1 MLQSK
6 WQVLAIFA
14 NKQDKMTQIASLLE
28 KPELGFEDLVALL
41 SVDKPEEVQLI
52 LDKAQEVKRKVVGNK
67 VYLRGLIELSNIC
80 RKDCLY
86 CGIRRSN
93 DKAVRYAL
101 TEEEVMQSARFTFEN
116 GFGSIVIQSGEL
128 LGENFVKELEGY
140 IRAIHTAYPDLLI
153 TLSCGE
159 ETLATYRKWY
169 EAGAKRYL
177 LRIESSQRD
186 LYYKIHPNDSRH
198 SFENRLQA
206 LKDLRTAGYQ
216 VGTGV
221 MIGLPWQNEEHLAHD
236 LLFFRAC
243 DIDMVG
249 MGPYIEHSE
258 TPLYGSRNVLW
269 PYEKRFQKSL
279 LMIALL
285 RLMMPTINI
294 ASTTALETLDPK
306 GRQKGLSAGANVVM
320 PNVTPMAKK
329 VNYKLYEKKSGL
341 YTDSSAALE
350 NVRQSIEEAGDSICF
365 FNPGISKHFHDRMT
379 K

>member
-1 MLQSK
+1 MS
-6 WQVLAIFA
+6 A
-14 NKQDKMTQIASLLE
+14 IASLLE
-28 KPELGFEDLVALL
+28 KPELGFDDLVALL
-41 SVDKPEEVQLI
+41 SVDDPDDVQRI
-52 LDKAQEVKRKVVGNK
+52 LDKGQEVKKKMVGNK

-86 CGIRRSN
+86 CGIRKSN
-93 DKAVRYAL
+93 NMAVRYAL
-101 TEEEVMQSARFTFEN
+101 TADEVMQSARFTYDN

-128 LGENFVKELEGY
+128 LGEAFVKELEGY
-140 IRAIHTAYPDLLI
+140 IRNIHTAFPDLLI

-159 ETLATYRKWY
+159 ESLETYRRWFD
-169 EAGAKRYL
+169 AGANRYL

-186 LYYKIHPNDSRH
+186 LYYKIHPHDAFH
-198 SFENRLQA
+198 SFESRLQA
-206 LKDLRTAGYQ
+206 LEDLRTAGYQ

-221 MIGLPWQNEEHLAHD
+221 MIGLPWQSEAHLAHD
-236 LLFFRAC
+236 LMFFREM

-258 TPLYGSRNVLW
+258 TPLYDSRAILW
-269 PYEKRFQKSL
+269 PFEKRFRKSL

-285 RLMMPTINI
+285 RIIMPTINI

-306 GRQKGLSAGANVVM
+306 GRKKGLLAGANVVM

-341 YTDSSAALE
+341 YTDSSATLE
-350 NVRQSIEEAGDSICF
+350 KMRQSIEEAGDSICF
-365 FNPGISKHFHDRMT
+365 FNPGISKHFSDRT
-379 K
+379 KEIKKT